1 MIILGIIVERLI
13 TYLDDNG
20 VNPGRLLKKNWGL
33 NWILSG
39 YQKNK
44 NKNRWPDGWEVGVS
58 DRSNNRFDNWVKL
71 DNRPAPGG
79 TWAGSFPSMARKKEK
94 VGDVSG
100 TGVRRGQRK

>member
-20 VNPGRLLKKNWGL
+20 VNPGRLLKKLRIEL
-33 NWILSG
+33 NTKWLSK
-39 YQKNK
+39 KNK
-44 NKNRWPDGWEVGVS
+44 NPWPDGWEVGVS
-58 DRSNNRFDNWVKL
+58 DRSNNRFDNRVKV
-71 DNRPAPGG
+71 DNRTAPGG
-79 TWAGSFPSMARKKEK
+79 TWAGSFPSMAREKEK